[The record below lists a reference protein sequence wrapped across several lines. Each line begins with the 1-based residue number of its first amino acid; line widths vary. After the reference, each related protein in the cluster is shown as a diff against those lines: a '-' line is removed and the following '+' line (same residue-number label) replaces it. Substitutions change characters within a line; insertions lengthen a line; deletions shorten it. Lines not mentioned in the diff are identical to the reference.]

1 MSGMEAHN
9 NLATHSE
16 PDRATGLHSVAWLL
30 SHLGSLQLK
39 FHKIPGAILSCQ
51 VQSITSIHTSF
62 GHQQEAEITA
72 QYVEWLRC
80 LCPEGVILAGTRDSQ
95 VLIYI
100 QDIDKRRMEELAYQI
115 SDQPP
120 LIGVKESNTP
130 VVLASS
136 IGAAYIDDLGTPDPA
151 GCVRGS
157 LSALKGCQLSRAGYQ
172 VYCKTKHQELEMRA
186 VIARDLG
193 AALQS
198 GHIYFALQP
207 QFNIETQALE
217 GAEMLMRWQHLEYG
231 ALSAQTVVDVA
242 ESTQQILYLGQ
253 HALKT
258 ALSNLRKWSTV
269 GWLPKNFRLAIN
281 VSAAELDTVGYI
293 DNLSSLLIGN
303 DDLTQFLEL
312 EITESLSLG
321 NLDEITRKIERL
333 KAWGIQ
339 VALDDFG
346 TSHANL
352 HHLAALK
359 VSTVKLDRSF
369 INSACYNHRAEAVCK
384 WVPQLANELGIR
396 VVAEGVETDDQLQ
409 LARRSGAGIVQ
420 GYHLAEPMDLNDFEN
435 LLVEQVELGSKIP
448 SYQLPLL
455 SA

>member
-1 MSGMEAHN
+1 MSGMDTYRSAD
-9 NLATHSE
+9 ATDT
-16 PDRATGLHSVAWLL
+16 PDPITGLYSVAWLL
-30 SHLGSLQLK
+30 SHLGSLQLRY
-39 FHKIPGAILSCQ
+39 HKIPGAILSCQ

-72 QYVEWLRC
+72 QYADWLRC
-80 LCPEGVILAGTRDSQ
+80 LCPEEVILAGTRDSQ

-120 LIGVKESNTP
+120 LIGVKESNIP

-136 IGAAYIDDLGTPDPA
+136 IGAAYIDDLDSPDPA
-151 GCVRGS
+151 GCIRGS

-186 VIARDLG
+186 VIARDLA

-198 GHIYFALQP
+198 NHIYFALQP

-217 GAEMLMRWQHLEYG
+217 GAEMLMRWHHLEYG
-231 ALSAQTVVDVA
+231 PLSAQTVVDVA

-253 HALKT
+253 HALRT
-258 ALSNLRKWSTV
+258 ALEHLRRWKTV
-269 GWLPKNFRLAIN
+269 SWIPNNFRLAIN
-281 VSAAELDTVGYI
+281 VSAAELETAGYI

-321 NLDEITRKIERL
+321 DLDKITSKIERL

-369 INSACYNHRAEAVCK
+369 INSASYNHRAEAVCK
-384 WVPQLANELGIR
+384 WVPQLADELGIR

-420 GYHLAEPMDLNDFEN
+420 GYHLAEPMGLSDFEN
-435 LLVEQVELGSKIP
+435 LLVQQVEQDSKIP
-448 SYQLPLL
+448 CHQLPLL